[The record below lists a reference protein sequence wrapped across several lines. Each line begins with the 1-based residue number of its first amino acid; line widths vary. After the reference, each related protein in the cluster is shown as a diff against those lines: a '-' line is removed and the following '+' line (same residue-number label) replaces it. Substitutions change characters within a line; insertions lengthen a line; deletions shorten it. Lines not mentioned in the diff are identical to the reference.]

1 MTTNDEPIQTNEDI
15 LEGWVL
21 VETSTTSPGPL
32 GQLAIEVP
40 EHQEEESDDD
50 SAFGSCPSST
60 ASLTSSICA
69 CSTIHGRQYH
79 SDRWN
84 SQYCFPIDQRHIEV
98 QKANHFANRELLEG
112 KLHVADLESV
122 KKPIQKV
129 LDVGSGKGYW
139 AINFADEH
147 PDIEVTGTDLSSIG
161 EEWVPPNLQFE
172 IDDCSQH
179 WNFDNSC
186 FGFIHM
192 RNLTGGIEDWPH
204 VFGEAFR
211 CTSPGGLVESH
222 EESFIL
228 KSDNESIEPRGALEE
243 MGNIFKEA
251 GHKTG
256 CSFTIVDEGAQR
268 KLMEEAGFVDVEEV
282 VMRMPISKMHKDPDL
297 QKVGRIAYEAL
308 LHDLEGRLLYVTT
321 QVLEWSKDDTY
332 FFAMKVRKQL
342 KQMDVYVDHRIV
354 VGRKSW
360 SGSD

>member
-1 MTTNDEPIQTNEDI
+1 M
-15 LEGWVL
+15 G
-21 VETSTTSPGPL
+21 
-32 GQLAIEVP
+32 
-40 EHQEEESDDD
+40 
-50 SAFGSCPSST
+50 SAGYD
-60 ASLTSSICA
+60 
-69 CSTIHGRQYH
+69 CS
-79 SDRWN
+79 
-84 SQYCFPIDQRHIEV
+84 
-98 QKANHFANRELLEG
+98 
-112 KLHVADLESV
+112 
-122 KKPIQKV
+122 
-129 LDVGSGKGYW
+129 
-139 AINFADEH
+139 NFADEH
-147 PDIEVTGTDLSSIG
+147 PDIEVTGTDLSPIG

-192 RNLTGGIEDWPH
+192 RNLTGGIKDWPH

-251 GHKTG
+251 GHKT
-256 CSFTIVDEGAQR
+256 
-268 KLMEEAGFVDVEEV
+268 AGFVDVEEV

-332 FFAMKVRKQL
+332 FFAIKVRKQL

-354 VGRKSW
+354 VGRKPW